1 MTPTLTAWLLSTAA
15 IGALLSI
22 VPARIYAAI
31 AFAAMVAATYH
42 TAQIP
47 LGYADYSAP
56 AKGKYTVL
64 GARIDVGVAIYALL
78 DNGKGEPHLYRL
90 PYTESDAKDLQES
103 MDMQF
108 GGQGG
113 GIQAEIGAAGDAAFH
128 AAPVTGEQDKVPE
141 TAIMNPTTGIGE

>member
-1 MTPTLTAWLLSTAA
+1 MTATLTAWLLVSAA
-15 IGALLSI
+15 IGGVLAL
-22 VPARIYAAI
+22 VPARTIAAL
-31 AFAAMVAATYH
+31 AFCALLPATYYA
-42 TAQIP
+42 AQIP
-47 LGYADYSAP
+47 LGSPDQDTPTAGRYA
-56 AKGKYTVL
+56 VL

-90 PYTESDAKDLQES
+90 PYTESGAKDLQES

-141 TAIMNPTTGIGE
+141 TAIMQEAN